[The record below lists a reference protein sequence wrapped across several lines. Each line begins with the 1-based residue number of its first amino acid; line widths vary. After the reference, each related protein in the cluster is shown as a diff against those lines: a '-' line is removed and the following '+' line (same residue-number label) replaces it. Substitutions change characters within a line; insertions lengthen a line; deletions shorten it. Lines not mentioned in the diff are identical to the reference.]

1 MAESSSG
8 QEKTEQA
15 TAKKLSEAR
24 QEGQIPRSRELNTFV
39 MLMAASAGL
48 FFMGADIVN
57 SLMNI
62 LHNSISFER
71 AVLFSEHQLPHR
83 FLKAIE
89 AAIWAVAP
97 FLLLMVIAAILS
109 PMALGGATFSVKVLT
124 PKIDKLDPIKGLK
137 KLFAWKSFVELLKSL
152 GKFIIVAMV
161 GYFILKTK
169 LPKFILLGNT
179 TVNQGIGYVGTEL
192 LWAFFLLSCTLII
205 VVLIDIPFQLWD
217 YNRQQKMT
225 LQETKDERK
234 DMEGSP
240 ELKNKVRK
248 TQLKMAARR
257 MMEQVPNAD
266 VVVTNPSHYAV
277 ALKYDQSGSGAP
289 VVVATGIDLVALQIR
304 RVAAANDVAVLE
316 APPLARALY
325 YSAELD
331 HEIPHGLYLAVA
343 QVLAY
348 VYQLQNYKKHGGV
361 EPQLA
366 TELPIPDELKRD

>member
-15 TAKKLSEAR
+15 TAKKLSDAR
-24 QEGQIPRSRELNTFV
+24 QQGQVPRSRELNTFV
-39 MLMAASAGL
+39 MLMAACAGL

-57 SLMNI
+57 RLMNM

-71 AVLFSEHQLPHR
+71 AVLFSDHQLPHR
-83 FLKAIE
+83 FMEAIE
-89 AAIWAVAP
+89 AAIGAVAP
-97 FLLLMVIAAILS
+97 FLFLLVVAAILS
-109 PMALGGATFSVKVLT
+109 PMALGGAIFSVKAVT
-124 PKIDKLDPIKGLK
+124 PKIEKLDPVKGLK
-137 KLFAWKSFVELLKSL
+137 NLFAWKSLVELLKSL
-152 GKFIIVAMV
+152 GKFTIVATV

-169 LPKFILLGNT
+169 LPEFMLLGNLSVT
-179 TVNQGIGYVGTEL
+179 RGIGYVGSEL
-192 LWAFFLLSCTLII
+192 LWIFFLLSCSLII
-205 VVLIDIPFQLWD
+205 VVLIDVPFQIWD

-234 DMEGSP
+234 DTDGSP
-240 ELKNKVRK
+240 ELKNKIRK
-248 TQLKMAARR
+248 TQFEVAARR

-266 VVVTNPSHYAV
+266 VVVTNPSRYAV
-277 ALKYDQSGSGAP
+277 ALRYDQSGLGAP
-289 VVVATGIDLVALQIR
+289 IVVATGIDLALQIR

-348 VYQLQNYKKHGGV
+348 VYQLQNYNKHGGV

-366 TELPIPDELKRD
+366 TDLPIPDELKRD